1 MPGVSK
7 IFQDRS
13 RDRKKGFE
21 RHIRFLV
28 FGSFLI
34 GTTNLTFRP
43 KTPLKNFTRF
53 FLKHRWTTARSLA
66 SHDSFLAMNRI
77 IRVFL
82 ASRDTPDTWS
92 TLDLPGV
99 PLDPSQGLPKRWNY
113 RENCHERG
121 QIALWGSRMVNQ
133 VSGVSLEP
141 KGYQLFGFRQIQI
154 QNQKLELEFEI
165 SFSKPVRYNGAFLA

>member
-1 MPGVSK
+1 MFWLLVSKDLQMGQKRVWTFGPKKKVPPLEIGPRGVPGLSK

-34 GTTNLTFRP
+34 GCANLTFRP
-43 KTPLKNFTRF
+43 KTRLKILTRF
-53 FLKHRWTTARSLA
+53 LLKYRWTRARSLA
-66 SHDSFLAMNRI
+66 SHDSFLVRNRI

-92 TLDLPGV
+92 TM
-99 PLDPSQGLPKRWNY
+99 LDPPDVP
-113 RENCHERG
+113 
-121 QIALWGSRMVNQ
+121 WGHIQSRQNVVKN
-133 VSGVSLEP
+133 P
-141 KGYQLFGFRQIQI
+141 NKIPLFF
-154 QNQKLELEFEI
+154 
-165 SFSKPVRYNGAFLA
+165 